1 MKSLK
6 IAQKPAP
13 STKPSPPAQA
23 RSLCPINL
31 VVEQI
36 GDAWTLLI
44 LRDMLF
50 KGHRSYQAFLKSGEG
65 IATNIL
71 ADRLVKMEA
80 NGLISKVKD
89 PHDARKYIYAPTALS
104 AEMAGLLVDMIVL
117 GSTLTRRPNFPKEIL
132 DAIRKNPHQYAAKL
146 TRQHRPKAPPK
157 RTRQIKLLGEE
168 TLNLFEGF

>member
-1 MKSLK
+1 MKFIKKTPSLSR
-6 IAQKPAP
+6 PTTP
-13 STKPSPPAQA
+13 SNPMPA

-31 VVEQI
+31 IVEQI

-44 LRDMLF
+44 LRDILF

-80 NGLISKVKD
+80 NGLISKTKD
-89 PHDARKYIYAPTALS
+89 PQDARKYIYAPTALS

-146 TRQHRPKAPPK
+146 TRQHRPKLPPK
-157 RTRQIKLLGEE
+157 RARQIKHLGEE